1 MVNCLIAGATGLVGE
16 ALLKELLAEENV
28 GAVTAV
34 LRRPLDI
41 QNVKLR
47 MEIVNFDGLAGVTLP
62 AADIAFCALGTTI
75 KMAGSPEAF
84 SRVDHD
90 YTINF
95 ARAAL
100 NAGVKTF
107 VLCSAMGADADSQI
121 FYNRVKGKTEQ
132 DLAALHFHRL
142 VIVRPSLLLGRRQ
155 ENRPAERFA
164 QEIGRILRPLM
175 KGPLAK
181 VRPVEATHVA
191 LTMKN
196 AGLDD
201 RSSGVIFND
210 AIG

>member
-1 MVNCLIAGATGLVGE
+1 MKCLVAGATGLVGE
-16 ALLKELLAEENV
+16 NLLKELLVDPKV

-34 LRRPLDI
+34 LRKPLDI
-41 QNVKLR
+41 ADPKLR
-47 MEIVNFDGLAGVTLP
+47 MRVVSFDGLSAAELP
-62 AADIAFCALGTTI
+62 AADVAFCALGTTI
-75 KMAGSPEAF
+75 KKAGSQEAF

-90 YTINF
+90 YTLSF

-107 VLCSAMGADADSQI
+107 VLCSAMGADADSRI
-121 FYNRVKGKTEQ
+121 FYNRVKGKTER
-132 DLAALHFHRL
+132 DLAALHFHRF
-142 VIVRPSLLLGRRQ
+142 VIVRPSLLLGERR

-164 QEIGRILRPLM
+164 QAIGQALRPLM
-175 KGPLAK
+175 QGPLAK
-181 VRPVEATHVA
+181 LKPVTGVEVA
-191 LTMKN
+191 RTMKN